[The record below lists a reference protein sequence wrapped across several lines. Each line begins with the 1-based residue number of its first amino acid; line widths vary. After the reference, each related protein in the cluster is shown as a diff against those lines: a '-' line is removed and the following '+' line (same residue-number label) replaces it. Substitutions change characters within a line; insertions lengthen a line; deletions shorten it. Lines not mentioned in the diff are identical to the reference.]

1 MFKDKSIAWLKN
13 DVLPLWINKGVDWE
27 NGGFYEAFSF
37 EGTPQDI
44 PRRCMVQ
51 ARQIYS
57 FRVCSELNLCD
68 QNLAHKAMDLGIE
81 SLIHKYSETDGSF
94 VHAATAE
101 GTVTNRNP
109 DLYAQA
115 FALFGLANAY
125 RLSKKEHLK
134 DRALKFINYLYQERK
149 LPQGGFSELQD
160 SEVIFEANP
169 HMHMF
174 ESALAW
180 MEIDSHPQ
188 WKKLADDILDL
199 ALTKFIDSKSGA
211 LAEHFN
217 SDWSPKTVDGLF
229 VFEPGHHYEW
239 AWLMGLY
246 QKYTGKD
253 LLDIRLKLV
262 NLAETHGIHP
272 ERKAVVDEVW
282 SNNKIK
288 VSSSRF
294 WPQCERIKVLLQL
307 AHEQPTKKDF
317 YLTKSDEATA
327 ALFKFFETPKQGLWY
342 DIWQENGEFKIQP
355 AKASSLYHITGAL
368 TDYIRLR

>member
-1 MFKDKSIAWLKN
+1 MFKDKSISWLKN
-13 DVLPLWINKGVDWE
+13 DVLPLWINKGVDWN

-57 FRVCSELNLCD
+57 FRVCSELDLCD
-68 QNLAHKAMDLGIE
+68 KTLANKAIDLGID
-81 SLIHKYSETDGSF
+81 SLIKKYSQENGSF
-94 VHAATAE
+94 VHAATAD
-101 GTVTNRNP
+101 GSITNKTP

-125 RLSKKEHLK
+125 RISKKEHLK
-134 DRALKFINYLYQERK
+134 QRALEFVGYLYKERK

-160 SEVIFEANP
+160 SAILFEANP

-180 MEIDSHPQ
+180 MEIDSHPE
-188 WKKLADDILDL
+188 WKKLANDILNL
-199 ALTKFIDSKSGA
+199 ALTKFIDSKTGT

-217 SDWSPKTVDGLF
+217 SDWTPNTTEGSF
-229 VFEPGHHYEW
+229 IFEPGHHYEW

-253 LLDIRLKLV
+253 LLSIRIKLV
-262 NLAETHGIHP
+262 DLAEAHGIH
-272 ERKAVVDEVW
+272 EQRKSVVDEVW
-282 SNNKIK
+282 SNGKIK
-288 VSSSRF
+288 TASSRF

-307 AHEQPTKKDF
+307 AHEKTDKKDF
-317 YLTKSDEATA
+317 YLKKSDEAMN
-327 ALFKFFETPKQGLWY
+327 ALFKFFDTPKQGLWY
-342 DIWQENGEFKIQP
+342 DIWQEDGEFKIQP

-368 TDYIRLR
+368 TDYIKLR

>member
-1 MFKDKSIAWLKN
+1 MFKEQSIAWLKN
-13 DVLPLWINKGVDWE
+13 DVLPLWINSGVDWTH
-27 NGGFYEAFSF
+27 GGFYEAFSF

-57 FRVCSELNLCD
+57 FRVCSELDLCD
-68 QNLAHKAMDLGIE
+68 KNLAHKAIDLGVE
-81 SLIHKYSETDGSF
+81 SLIRKYSESNGSF
-94 VHAATAE
+94 AHAATAE
-101 GTVTNRNP
+101 GSITNKTP

-134 DRALKFINYLYQERK
+134 ERALKFVEYLYKERK
-149 LPQGGFSELQD
+149 LLQGGFSELQD
-160 SEVIFEANP
+160 SEVLFEANP

-180 MEIDSHPQ
+180 MEIDSHPE
-188 WKKLADDILDL
+188 WKRLADDILNL
-199 ALTKFIDSKSGA
+199 ALTKFIDKQTGA

-217 SDWSPKTVDGLF
+217 SDWTPKTVDGNF

-253 LLDIRLKLV
+253 LLAVRLKLV
-262 NLAETHGIHP
+262 ELAEAHGIHT
-272 ERKAVVDEVW
+272 ERKAVIDEVW
-282 SNNKIK
+282 SNGDVKT
-288 VSSSRF
+288 SSSRF
-294 WPQCERIKVLLQL
+294 WPQCERIKILLQL
-307 AHEQPTKKDF
+307 SYEKTEQKNY
-317 YLTKSDEATA
+317 YLSKSDDATK
-327 ALFKFFETPKQGLWY
+327 ALFKFFETPKKGLWY
-342 DIWQENGEFKIQP
+342 DIWLDDGEFKIQP

-368 TDYIRLR
+368 TDYIRFR